1 MNKTILIITA
11 RMSSQRLPGKVMMK
25 IKKIPIIKLI
35 ILRLKLSKLVKNIIV
50 STSTDKTDDILVKYL
65 KKNKINYYR
74 GSKNNVTKRVLDTA
88 KLYKAKNIIL
98 ITGDCPLVDPD
109 LVDQCIN
116 IFKNNKAEFVTNANI
131 RSYPDGLD
139 VQVFKY
145 SALFKL
151 YKKIID
157 QKEYEHVTLAL
168 RKKLNK
174 NKIINVVSGKDL
186 YFPKLGITLDETKD
200 FKLINKI
207 YLHFWDKYKYNFK
220 SHQIIDFLKKNKK
233 LLKINIGVKRKGDN

>member
-65 KKNKINYYR
+65 KKNKIKYYR

-109 LVDQCIN
+109 LVDQCISLY
-116 IFKNNKAEFVTNANI
+116 KNNKAVFVTNANI

-151 YKKIID
+151 YKKIRD
-157 QKEYEHVTLAL
+157 KKEYEHVTLAL

-174 NKIINVVSGKDL
+174 NKIINVVSGQDL
-186 YFPKLGITLDETKD
+186 YFPKLGLTLDEKKD
-200 FKLINKI
+200 FKLISKI
-207 YLHFWDKYKYNFK
+207 YSHFWTKNKYDFRI
-220 SHQIIDFLKKNKK
+220 QEVIDFLNKNKK
-233 LLKINIGVKRKGDN
+233 LLRINSSVKRKGDN

>member
-11 RMSSQRLPGKVMMK
+11 RMSSKRLPGKVMMK

-65 KKNKINYYR
+65 KKNKIKYYR

-109 LVDQCIN
+109 LVDQCIS

-174 NKIINVVSGKDL
+174 NKIINVVSGQDL
-186 YFPKLGITLDETKD
+186 YFPKLGLTLDEIKD
-200 FKLINKI
+200 FKLIRKI
-207 YLHFWDKYKYNFK
+207 YSYFWTKNKYDFRI
-220 SHQIIDFLKKNKK
+220 QEVIDFLSKNKK
-233 LLKINIGVKRKGDN
+233 LLRINSSVKRKGDN